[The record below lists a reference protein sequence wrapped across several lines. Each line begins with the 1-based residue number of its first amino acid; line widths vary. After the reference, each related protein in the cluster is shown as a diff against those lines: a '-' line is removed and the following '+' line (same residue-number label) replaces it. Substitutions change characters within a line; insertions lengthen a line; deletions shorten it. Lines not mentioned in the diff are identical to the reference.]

1 MHYRQK
7 NEKRIQE
14 QADVQ
19 KQWEEGKIAFMVV
32 LFVVE
37 RSSAE
42 SEGQAGWA
50 DYETGDLRSTEKVR
64 KRRCR

>member
-14 QADVQ
+14 QADLQ
-19 KQWEEGKIAFMVV
+19 KQREEEKIAFMVV

-37 RSSAE
+37 RLSAK
-42 SEGQAGWA
+42 SEGQVG
-50 DYETGDLRSTEKVR
+50 RMV
-64 KRRCR
+64 

>member
-1 MHYRQK
+1 MHYRQN

-19 KQWEEGKIAFMVV
+19 KQWEEGKIAFVAV

-37 RSSAE
+37 TLSAE
-42 SEGQAGWA
+42 SEGQVGRM
-50 DYETGDLRSTEKVR
+50 G
-64 KRRCR
+64 